1 MGHDEITRAVIGAAI
16 KVHKALGPGLLES
29 AYQAC
34 MTYEVGSSGLQ
45 VEAQKPIPLIY
56 EGLKLEC
63 GYRLDLVVERQ
74 VIVEIKAV
82 EALHPIHVAQM
93 LTYLKLTGC
102 QVGLLMNFNV
112 KNLVAGVRRVVNN
125 YRQFSASSA
134 LSAVKTRS

>member
-1 MGHDEITRAVIGAAI
+1 MGHNEITSAVIGAGI
-16 KVHKALGPGLLES
+16 KVHTALGPGLLES
-29 AYQAC
+29 AYQPC
-34 MTYEVGSSGLQ
+34 MAFELGSTGLHVEV
-45 VEAQKPIPLIY
+45 QKQLPLVY
-56 EGLKLEC
+56 EGLKLDC

-93 LTYLKLTGC
+93 LTYLKLSGC

-125 YRQFSASSA
+125 YRNPSASSA
-134 LSAVKTRS
+134 ISAVK